1 MNAPIETGVK
11 LPDTLD
17 GFKPS
22 MFKGTSPA
30 RRDLIE
36 GRLPRGKLVVLAG
49 EGDIGKSWLLL
60 SLFEAINDG
69 ALSECFGGRV
79 VQRGLPCVFLSGE
92 DDFATVD
99 TRLRTIRTT
108 TAQPAEHGALVTAP
122 DIGTM
127 HLVRRDYDNTIKPTD
142 VFTWLDK
149 QLQAQR
155 DTFGELGFLAI
166 DTLSTFLP
174 INANAPEEVQ
184 GAYAYLT
191 HLATKHDVCIILTH
205 HVAKGSEA
213 GTRAAIRGSTA
224 IVDGARAAY
233 NFFRLPED
241 KAQAVRDALGLDGE
255 VLRLQIVKN
264 NLGLRRD
271 PVTFIRGPDGTLGD
285 VSGLLAMNEVDPEAA
300 LVKVVA
306 EALAQGQRLTKTG
319 KAGLFASR
327 SLAWPG
333 GLGTLP
339 KAKLEGLADACIS
352 KGLLQVAEGG
362 ALLPG

>member
-1 MNAPIETGVK
+1 MSAPVETGVK

-17 GFKPS
+17 RFKPS
-22 MFKGTSPA
+22 AFKGESPA

-60 SLFEAINDG
+60 SLFEAINNG
-69 ALSECFGGRV
+69 ARGECFGGKV
-79 VQRGLPCVFLSGE
+79 VQGGLPCVFLSGE
-92 DDFATVD
+92 DDFITVD
-99 TRLRTIRTT
+99 TRLKTIRTGT
-108 TAQPAEHGALVTAP
+108 TEPAEHGAIITAP
-122 DIGTM
+122 DIGTL
-127 HLVRRDYDNTIKPTD
+127 HLVRRDYDNTIKATD
-142 VFTWLDK
+142 VYAWLDK

-191 HLATKHDVCIILTH
+191 HLAAKHDVCIILTH

-233 NFFRLPED
+233 NFFRLTED
-241 KAQAVRDALGLDGE
+241 KAKAVQDAVRVEGE
-255 VLRLQIVKN
+255 VLRLALVKN

-271 PVTFIRGPDGTLGD
+271 PITFIRHPDGTLAD
-285 VSGLLAMNEVDPEAA
+285 VSALLALNETDPETA
-300 LVKVVA
+300 LVQVVA
-306 EALAQGQRLTKTG
+306 EALAKGQRLTKSG

-327 SLAWPG
+327 QGTWPG
-333 GLGTLP
+333 GLGAMA
-339 KAKLEGLADACIS
+339 KARIEALADTCLD
-352 KGLLQVAEGG
+352 KGLIRNDGG
-362 ALLPG
+362 VLLPV

>member
-1 MNAPIETGVK
+1 MTPLVTGVK
-11 LPDTLD
+11 LPDTLE
-17 GFKPS
+17 GYKPS
-22 MFKGTSPA
+22 AFLGKSPA

-49 EGDIGKSWLLL
+49 EGDVGKSWLLL
-60 SLFEAINDG
+60 SLFEAINNG
-69 ALSECFGGRV
+69 AQGECFGGKV

-92 DDFATVD
+92 DDFSTVD
-99 TRLRTIRTT
+99 TRLKTIRTT
-108 TAQPAEHGALVTAP
+108 TTEPAEHGAIVTAP

-142 VFTWLDK
+142 VYAWLDK

-155 DTFGELGFLAI
+155 DAFGELGFLAV

-174 INANAPEEVQ
+174 VNANAPEEVQ

-191 HLATKHDVCIILTH
+191 HLAAKHDVCIILTH

-213 GTRAAIRGSTA
+213 GSRAAIRGSTA

-241 KAQAVRDALGLDGE
+241 KAQKVRDVVGLDGE

-271 PVTFIRGPDGTLGD
+271 PVTFIRTADGTLGD
-285 VSGLLAMNEVDPEAA
+285 ISGLIALGEVDPEAA
-300 LVKVVA
+300 LVQVVA
-306 EALAQGQRLTKTG
+306 DALAQGQRLTKTG
-319 KAGLFASR
+319 KAGLFASKA
-327 SLAWPG
+327 SAWPG
-333 GLGTLP
+333 GLGAMA
-339 KAKLEGLADACIS
+339 KAKLEGLADACIA
-352 KGLLQVAEGG
+352 KGLIRAAENG
-362 ALLPG
+362 ALVPA